1 MAAFPLS
8 GPTPDRVAATVRDS
22 LFLFLPLGACN
33 QRAVSY
39 SACHGNRDGGVL
51 FTARPWEW
59 VSGWLILSSLRET
72 EVVDSFKVAPFSS
85 AQDQVSSPGPVTAVV
100 RAALRAAPPLTSHL
114 GQSQQLSADC
124 RPHSLPPSSDLRIR
138 ILTSSLDQPQA

>member
-72 EVVDSFKVAPFSS
+72 EVVASFKVAPFSS
-85 AQDQVSSPGPVTAVV
+85 AQDQVSSPWPCDSCGSIESST
-100 RAALRAAPPLTSHL
+100 PLTSHL